1 MPVILLHHSAMKPLN
16 RKQQGLVL
24 GLCLF
29 LGIMGILALTHLA
42 MPEPRCTRAFPRW
55 IGCVFGRHESLAGGL
70 IAAAGAVFAAW
81 LVWSGIRQQLDES
94 RRARNEAQVQ
104 GLRWR
109 EQEMLRNV
117 RGLMHTREYVGRLSR
132 AFENLEGD
140 EGANFLDRL
149 RKMERGGD
157 LVAYQGDPAP
167 DGLSLRAQRCY
178 QTLQNL
184 RQRAGQRGEGG
195 RWPGDGND
203 GIAFEADLLQTVAQ
217 LRELAGE
224 IESAIPR
231 YQSEQRQIR
240 TEIERAPMMA

>member
-1 MPVILLHHSAMKPLN
+1 MRRIILHHSRMGRLN

-29 LGIMGILALTHLA
+29 LGIIGILALTHAA

-70 IAAAGAVFAAW
+70 IAAAGALFAAW

-94 RRARNEAQVQ
+94 RRARTDALLQ

-109 EQEMLRNV
+109 EQELLRNV
-117 RGLMHTREYVGRLSR
+117 RGLMHTREYVARLSR
-132 AFENLEGD
+132 AFENAEADDGT
-140 EGANFLDRL
+140 NFADRL
-149 RKMERGGD
+149 RKLERAGD

-178 QTLQNL
+178 QALQSL

-195 RWPGDGND
+195 RWGGDGND
-203 GIAFEADLLQTVAQ
+203 GIAFEADLLQTIAQ

-224 IESAIPR
+224 IDSALPR
-231 YQSEQRQIR
+231 YQADQRQIR
-240 TEIERAPMMA
+240 TEIERTAMV